1 MVKISEEKVI
11 ALWLAGEFQ
20 SARFSSRLRELICE
34 QAESEAILLK
44 PDLTSEKENSA
55 RKNLLFAYRLYLKDD
70 ALFDKT
76 EWFEEEWSVSEA
88 LSQLEYMDYSYWNEI
103 SQQTR
108 KPREAAKTIN
118 NNIEVY
124 DVSNEAFREAARV
137 YLAGTNFPPVIAFQD
152 NKNKRTLLEG
162 HLRLTALALAESINK
177 DIQARKVSVIL
188 GREIN
193 F

>member
-34 QAESEAILLK
+34 QAESEVILLK
-44 PDLTSEKENSA
+44 PDITSEKENSA
-55 RKNLLFAYRLYLKDD
+55 RKNLLFAYRPYLKDD

-152 NKNKRTLLEG
+152 NENKRTLLEG
-162 HLRLTALALAESINK
+162 HLRLTALALAEGINK